1 MAFTKINAA
10 GIGSTELVTLH
21 SLEVLNNATVGG
33 VLTYE
38 DVTNVDSIGLIT
50 ARNGIV
56 VGSGITLSK
65 DGDIFATGITT
76 VTDNVNIAA
85 DNKKLLIGASQD
97 LELYH
102 DGSHS
107 FIENTGTGYLF
118 LKDTGNLYVRTG
130 DFRVQNAAGSETML
144 VGSAGGAL
152 SLNFAGSEKFSTSN
166 TGIDVTGAI
175 TADDLRTDN
184 SQTFYLTTAND
195 FRFRHTG
202 GTERLRIDSSG
213 RLLVGSA
220 AIQYAGS
227 PLYASG
233 TDPVV
238 GSFHHSDGGTDDQAR
253 IALGALENNPP
264 YNRGVYLTAENNGA
278 GHDFLVACSASHSAG
293 PTEKFRIDSSGNVM
307 IGTTSSTVYDDSS
320 GSGVVIRGATGAVDI
335 MRNNDICLTLNRNT
349 GDGQM
354 LGFSRAGANKAYLG
368 IRSNHLCF
376 DTGAS
381 ERLRITSTGQVNIG
395 ASSPTTSEN
404 GQLNVYITTSAGKA
418 QIVHSAGTGG
428 LRLAGT
434 GGGSGSNLV
443 FSNNYSSG
451 TFSDHWTLTHNGGD
465 DSFRFLSGGTGGTE
479 RARFTAAGYFL
490 LGGTNTNF
498 GQGNTAVGVGLNPLG
513 RLNSSRDGAASLLL
527 NRNDSDGAIAVFY
540 RQGTQE
546 GNITI
551 TTSAVAYNTSSSDR
565 TLKKNFEDWTENT
578 LDLFKSLKPQKF
590 NFIHQEDSE
599 NKIKGYVAQDL
610 VDSFPEAY
618 PKDDDGKYQ
627 FNPSGMVVYL
637 MKAIQEL
644 KAEVEQLK

>member
-65 DGDIFATGITT
+65 DGDGFFTGVTTATTLKSTTGIVTTLTATGLTVDSGTT
-76 VTDNVNIAA
+76 NTCATFKSTDAGAVINLTDSAARSSIEQNDTALKIIADTDASDA
-85 DNKKLLIGASQD
+85 DSKIQFQVDAS
-97 LELYH
+97 
-102 DGSHS
+102 
-107 FIENTGTGYLF
+107 TKAT
-118 LKDTGNLYVRTG
+118 
-130 DFRVQNAAGSETML
+130 
-144 VGSAGGAL
+144 
-152 SLNFAGSEKFSTSN
+152 
-166 TGIDVTGAI
+166 
-175 TADDLRTDN
+175 
-184 SQTFYLTTAND
+184 
-195 FRFRHTG
+195 
-202 GTERLRIDSSG
+202 IDSSG
-213 RLLVGSA
+213 QLLVGSA
-220 AIQYAGS
+220 AIQYAAS
-227 PLYASG
+227 PFYASG
-233 TDPVV
+233 TNPVV